1 MAEAGAPPPGPPEPR
16 AMPAR
21 PGPGAGR
28 ARLAEILRVDH
39 AGELAAVH
47 IYRGQQAVF
56 AAARGKARA
65 SEAFAALRAQEA
77 EHLKAFDVLLAEG
90 GVRPSLMTPLWR
102 AAAFALGAGTAL
114 MGEKAAHA
122 CTDAVEEV
130 IGEHYAGQIEELKQG
145 EPALAER
152 LAGFRDD
159 ELKHQAQAVGQGAR
173 EAPGYGAL
181 TAVIRAGCRAAI
193 RAAEKL

>member
-1 MAEAGAPPPGPPEPR
+1 MAESGPAKTHAPLV
-16 AMPAR
+16 R

-56 AAARGKARA
+56 AAARGKAELA
-65 SEAFAALRAQEA
+65 AAFGELRVQEDA
-77 EHLKAFDVLLAEG
+77 HLKAFDALLTESG
-90 GVRPSLMTPLWR
+90 TRPSLMTPLWR

-114 MGEKAAHA
+114 MGETAAHA
-122 CTDAVEEV
+122 CTDAVEAV
-130 IGEHYAGQIEELKQG
+130 IGEHYAGQIEELKDRD
-145 EPALAER
+145 PALAAR

-159 ELKHQAQAVGQGAR
+159 ELEHQAHAIEEGAR
-173 EAPGYGAL
+173 EAPGYGPL

-193 RAAEKL
+193 RVAEKL